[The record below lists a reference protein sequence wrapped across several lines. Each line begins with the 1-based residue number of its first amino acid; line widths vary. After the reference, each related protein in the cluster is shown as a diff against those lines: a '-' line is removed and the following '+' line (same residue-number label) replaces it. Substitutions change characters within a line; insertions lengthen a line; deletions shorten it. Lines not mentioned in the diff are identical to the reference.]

1 MVTEKYISKLLFDHD
16 CVIVPGLGGFIANYS
31 PAKIHPVHHTFSP
44 PFRSIA
50 FNVSLRA
57 NDGLLINAI
66 KNGLGISYTD
76 AAALLSGEVEVIL
89 EKIYNG
95 GQLSLGSIG
104 TLFNDRENNLQFNPD
119 QSVNYN
125 SDSFGL
131 STFTSPPIRREGIH
145 DKISRKLRPSQAV
158 RSARLLPVSLKW
170 AAVFLPLIGI
180 GLWSAFNPEKINS
193 LYNNTA
199 SLIPTNWS
207 SDLAPEKSVVKPN
220 SATKTIKSIPKA
232 VPVTIVEAPVAEES
246 AEVAVTTAYSCYIIV
261 GAFSVEQNAIN
272 LVEEL
277 KSKGY
282 ESSITG
288 QNRRGLYMVSLQGF
302 NDKKAAAKKMS
313 EIRDEEFPGVWLL
326 SL

>member
-1 MVTEKYISKLLFDHD
+1 MVTEKYISKLLFEHD

-44 PFRSIA
+44 PSRNIA
-50 FNVSLRA
+50 FNASLRA
-57 NDGLLINAI
+57 NDGLLANAI

-76 AAALLSGEVEVIL
+76 AVALLSGEVEVML
-89 EKIYNG
+89 EKLYNG
-95 GQLSLGSIG
+95 GQLSLFSIG
-104 TLFNDRENNLQFNPD
+104 ILFNDRENNLQFNPD
-119 QSVNYN
+119 RSVNYN

-131 STFTSPPIRREGIH
+131 TNFTSPSIRREGMH
-145 DKISRKLRPSQAV
+145 EKISRKLRPPRAV
-158 RSARLLPVSLKW
+158 HSARLLPASLKW

-207 SDLAPEKSVVKPN
+207 SAFTPEKSVDKPN
-220 SATKTIKSIPKA
+220 SATRIIKSIPKA
-232 VPVTIVEAPVAEES
+232 APAVIVEVPVAEES
-246 AEVAVTTAYSCYIIV
+246 VEATMTTAYTCHIIA
-261 GAFSVEQNAIN
+261 GAFSIEQNAKN

-302 NDKKAAAKKMS
+302 YDKKTAAKKMR
-313 EIRDEEFPGVWLL
+313 EIGDVEFPGAWLL